1 MLTAINGYSEL
12 VLKRISDDDPIRN
25 NVIEIK
31 KAGERSADLT
41 KQLLAFS
48 RKQVLQLKVLNL
60 NEVILETNLLLERL
74 IGEDLILKTELDP
87 ALGLVESDSGQ
98 LSQVIINLTV
108 NARDAMPKGGIVT
121 IQTTNAVI
129 GNNFEA
135 DPLLP
140 PPGSYVQFTVRDN
153 GIGMGKETLE
163 NVFEPF
169 FTTKGV
175 GKGTGLG
182 LATVYGI
189 VSQSNGHIFV
199 ESVVNEG
206 TVFRI
211 YLPRCDEVAIHEST
225 DDPQGM
231 IKKGTETILIVEDEA
246 MVRALT
252 RQVLEE
258 CGYTIFEAENGV
270 EALAKFEECGEEIDM
285 VLTDVI
291 MPLMGGRELG
301 NRLSKIRPE
310 IPILFTSGYADDE
323 DFGEYISEKDANFL
337 AKPFTFEQLANK
349 VREFLDLK

>member
-1 MLTAINGYSEL
+1 
-12 VLKRISDDDPIRN
+12 
-25 NVIEIK
+25 
-31 KAGERSADLT
+31 
-41 KQLLAFS
+41 
-48 RKQVLQLKVLNL
+48 
-60 NEVILETNLLLERL
+60 LE
-74 IGEDLILKTELDP
+74 P
-87 ALGLVESDSGQ
+87 ALGLIESDSGQ

-121 IQTTNAVI
+121 IETSNAAI

-135 DPLLP
+135 EPTLP
-140 PPGSYVQFTVRDN
+140 PPGSYVLFTIRDN
-153 GIGMGKETLE
+153 GVGMDKEILE

-169 FTTKGV
+169 FTTKGI
-175 GKGTGLG
+175 GEGTGLG

-189 VSQSNGHIFV
+189 VNQSNGHIFV

-211 YLPRCDEVAIHEST
+211 YLPRVDEIAPHDSTEES
-225 DDPQGM
+225 PGM

-258 CGYTIFEAENGV
+258 CGYTIFEAGNGV
-270 EALAKFEECGEEIDM
+270 EALAKFEKRNGEIDM

-310 IPILFTSGYADDE
+310 LPILFTSGYADDE
-323 DFGEYISEKDANFL
+323 GFGEYVSEKHANFI
-337 AKPFTFEQLANK
+337 AKPFTFEQLARK
-349 VREFLDLK
+349 VRDFLDQKKARLKN